1 VKGQETTA
9 SPFPAPGS
17 DEKNTHEGSHLAA
30 TMRRWGVHRWLP
42 FLLLACTRSRGDE
55 PPRPSPDAPP
65 VAADASPS
73 ATADAAANEGANASD
88 EGGATVGAGA
98 AAMTEHR
105 VVLHVGDSTV
115 GYHLGLQLE
124 LSRMFKAAGIR
135 YESRTVTSA
144 GLHSFATEKIL
155 EKAVRETDPDLV
167 IIQVG
172 TNNLTVP
179 HPDVYIT
186 DLRSIVRQANGRD
199 CYWIGPISIDRPEK
213 GMRAVIR
220 THVEPCTF
228 FDSYDLELARQ
239 PEDFHPTQPA
249 AKKWAEAFWAFATA
263 NPPGR

>member
-1 VKGQETTA
+1 M
-9 SPFPAPGS
+9 
-17 DEKNTHEGSHLAA
+17 HEGSHLAGLV
-30 TMRRWGVHRWLP
+30 RRWGVRRWLP
-42 FLLLACTRSRGDE
+42 LLLLACTRSRGDE
-55 PPRPSPDAPP
+55 PPRPSPGKAPIAVDA
-65 VAADASPS
+65 S
-73 ATADAAANEGANASD
+73 ATAAATATGDPIASAAAAAAAHEGPHASD
-88 EGGATVGAGA
+88 EAGATVGAHA

-228 FDSYDLELARQ
+228 FDSFDLELARQ
-239 PEDFHPTQPA
+239 PDDFHPTQPA
-249 AKKWAEAFWAFATA
+249 AKKWAEAFWAFATT